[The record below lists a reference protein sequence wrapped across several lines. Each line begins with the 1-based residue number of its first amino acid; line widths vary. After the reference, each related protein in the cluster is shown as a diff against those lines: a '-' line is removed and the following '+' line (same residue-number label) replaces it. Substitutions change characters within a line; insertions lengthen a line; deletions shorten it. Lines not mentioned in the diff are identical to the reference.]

1 MIVGV
6 GADLCDINRIEETLE
21 RFGER
26 FIARCFTDIERRR
39 SDRKAGR
46 AASYAKRFAA
56 KEACARRSA
65 PACGAACSGATWAS
79 SICPPASRRC
89 G

>member
-1 MIVGV
+1 MIVGI

-26 FIARCFTDIERRR
+26 FVARCFTEIERRR

-46 AASYAKRFAA
+46 AASYAKRCRPRRPRPGPEFFL
-56 KEACARRSA
+56 RSA
-65 PACGAACSGATWAS
+65 VNS
-79 SICPPASRRC
+79 SPLT
-89 G
+89 GH